1 MPAIA
6 PCATL
11 NSTRP
16 LLTPLSSKQAQ
27 QIVNVAVEIVA
38 IFMRPRNND
47 CGVPTFEKRG
57 ICSVH
62 RYEYGYP
69 DGAHSPRVGR
79 KSFEIVFI

>member
-38 IFMRPRNND
+38 IFMRPR
-47 CGVPTFEKRG
+47 G

-79 KSFEIVFI
+79 KSFKIVFI

>member
-1 MPAIA
+1 
-6 PCATL
+6 
-11 NSTRP
+11 
-16 LLTPLSSKQAQ
+16 
-27 QIVNVAVEIVA
+27 VAVEIVA

-79 KSFEIVFI
+79 KSFKIVFI